1 MRGKKMKKIIK
12 KQKQAK
18 KTNRELILKGFFIT
32 SLVFYIFQ
40 SVFCFAGEGAGTT
53 AFNFLKIGAGAR
65 PVGMG
70 EAYSALANDINAI
83 YWNPAGL
90 GEITEREITASYL
103 SHIAGINSGYFGYAL
118 PLARGGLGVGVV
130 YLDYGQIQETTLDDP
145 DGVNLGCYRPY
156 DLAVIAAYGCK
167 VAGGL
172 NVGINMKGVHEDIQ
186 GYTANAIAFDIGTLY
201 DLPANDLTLSCSVKN
216 LGLQT
221 KAFIKEKHDLPLMFD
236 FGLGYSLL
244 ADALKIGL
252 NLYQPQ
258 GGNFNFNIGG
268 EYCWKKLV
276 SFRMG
281 YKSIG
286 KDLKTGSDKDNLT
299 GLTVGL
305 GVNMKV
311 YQLDYAFVPFNELG
325 NTHRLSFGLKFG
337 KNNVAFGK
345 EKRKVK
351 KQKINKKKK
360 VVKEQ
365 KISKK
370 KKVVKKQKISKKK
383 KVVKEQKINKK
394 KKTVKEEKVSKKKKV
409 VKKQKIKNKKVSKK
423 NKNKKEIG
431 VEFYQNGKK
440 YAKQKKYQTAI
451 KEYRGALKRGHKTA
465 ELYAGMGYCYYK
477 LGNKKAAKSLYK
489 RALAL
494 DPDNKR
500 IKKNLKKISK
510 KGKIKNDKKV
520 VDKWRN
526 L

>member
-1 MRGKKMKKIIK
+1 MKKIIK
-12 KQKQAK
+12 KQKRAK
-18 KTNRELILKGFFIT
+18 KTNRTLIWKGFFIAYLI
-32 SLVFYIFQ
+32 SYIFQ

-70 EAYSALANDINAI
+70 EAYSALADDVNAI

-90 GEITEREITASYL
+90 GDITEREVTASYL
-103 SHIAGINSGYFGYAL
+103 SYIAGINSGYFGYAL
-118 PLARGGLGVGVV
+118 PLGRGSLGVGVV

-156 DLAVIAAYGCK
+156 DLAVIVAYGCK

-172 NVGINMKGVHEDIQ
+172 NAGINMKGVHEDIQ
-186 GYTANAIAFDIGTLY
+186 GYTANAIAFDVGTLY
-201 DLPANDLTLSCSVKN
+201 DFPANDLTLACSVKN

-221 KAFIKEKHDLPLMFD
+221 KAFIEEKHDLPLIFD
-236 FGLGYSLL
+236 IGLGYSLL

-258 GGNFNFNIGG
+258 GGDFNFNIGG
-268 EYCWKKLV
+268 EYCWNKLV

-286 KDLKTGSDKDNLT
+286 EDLKTGSDKDSFT
-299 GLTVGL
+299 GLSVGL
-305 GVNMKV
+305 GVNMKM

-337 KNNVAFGK
+337 KNDAAFDK

-351 KQKINKKKK
+351 KQ
-360 VVKEQ
+360 
-365 KISKK
+365 
-370 KKVVKKQKISKKK
+370 
-383 KVVKEQKINKK
+383 
-394 KKTVKEEKVSKKKKV
+394 KVSKKKKV
-409 VKKQKIKNKKVSKK
+409 VKKKKANKKKEIAKEQKVSKNKKVVKKQKVKNKKVSKK

-431 VEFYQNGKK
+431 VEFYKNGKK

-489 RALAL
+489 QALDL

-500 IKKNLKKISK
+500 IEKNLKKMSK
-510 KGKIKNDKKV
+510 KGKTKKDEKV